1 MAQGEVAV
9 ITFADEYVGPG
20 AVEAL
25 RKANFTLLCH
35 SLRFGAQAER
45 ERFEEQHPGC
55 FAARSP
61 EPEDAVLEALDRF
74 GRLDAALSNDVP
86 MELHEGAIR
95 RTDRADFSRM
105 IEVLLLR
112 PERFGSA
119 AIAVMRDRGGGRL
132 VFVTS
137 GAAWRFPHR
146 SSDGNTGYI
155 AARSGTNALARTLAV
170 KHAADNIQINV
181 LAPFYLFSE
190 RVFPSEIGPDD
201 PLYQPHLARD
211 VPMGRFGSADEVG
224 ALAEFLLSGK
234 SIYTTGQV
242 IAFSGGG
249 A

>member
-1 MAQGEVAV
+1 MAQDEVAV

-25 RKANFTLLCH
+25 RKAGFTLLCH
-35 SLRFGAQAER
+35 SLRFGMQSER
-45 ERFEEQHPGC
+45 ERFEKQHPGC
-55 FAARSP
+55 FAARSL
-61 EPEDAVLEALDRF
+61 EPEDAVEEALDRF

-86 MELHEGAIR
+86 LELHEGAIR
-95 RTDRADFSRM
+95 RADRSDFTRM

-112 PERFGSA
+112 PERFVSA
-119 AIAVMRDRGGGRL
+119 AIAAMRARGGGRI

-155 AARSGTNALARTLAV
+155 AARSGANALARTLAV

-190 RVFPSEIGPDD
+190 RVFPSAIGPDD
-201 PLYQPHLARD
+201 PVYQPQLARN
-211 VPMGRFGSADEVG
+211 VPMGRFGRAEEAG
-224 ALAEFLLSGK
+224 ALAEFLLSGR
-234 SIYTTGQV
+234 SIFTTGQ
-242 IAFSGGG
+242 IIGFSGGG